1 MASRISCPGS
11 KFELAPPL
19 DELDGPDEELQRR
32 AEGVAKQLLA
42 LTVATCLDVAGVFR
56 QLLTVPYGHVKSE
69 EASKAEYE
77 LHLFPDV
84 RLFLLCTCRHRL
96 AGG

>member
-1 MASRISCPGS
+1 MAFGGTT
-11 KFELAPPL
+11 KFKDIQAAH
-19 DELDGPDEELQRR
+19 DTASSTHATAVVVHELDGLAITLAACLE
-32 AEGVAKQLLA
+32 VARL
-42 LTVATCLDVAGVFR
+42 FR
-56 QLLTVPYGHVKSE
+56 ELLTVPHGHVKSE

-77 LHLFPDV
+77 LRLFPDV